1 MKVDKASYDFYVKLC
16 GLFRQFQAVG
26 NNYNQLVKAVKSI
39 YGDRKALGYLY
50 RTAEETVRMN
60 ELIIRII
67 ELAEEFKRSK
77 LWSR

>member
-50 RTAEETVRMN
+50 KTAEATVRMN
-60 ELIIRII
+60 ELI
-67 ELAEEFKRSK
+67 EEVIHLTREYKAWLQR
-77 LWSR
+77 